1 MSKFC
6 SIAFLFLSGCTTP
19 ARFSYP
25 IPETKAACMKL
36 FEDVMT
42 IQDIRSD
49 ASDAMNGWV
58 ERFNSGD
65 LSVRSYRK
73 KYYKWKTDENILR
86 NRVTLIYDV
95 GYAAGCFNP
104 YKEW

>member
-1 MSKFC
+1 MSKLC
-6 SIAFLFLSGCTTP
+6 CLMFLFVGGCTTP

-25 IPETKAACMKL
+25 MPETQEACMQL
-36 FEDVMT
+36 FRDVLS
-42 IQDIRSD
+42 IQSVRND
-49 ASDAMNGWV
+49 ASNAMSGWS
-58 ERFNSGD
+58 ERLKTGD
-65 LSVRSYRK
+65 ISVRSYRK
-73 KYYKWKTDENILR
+73 KYHKWKTDENILR